1 MQEARSSGIDP
12 RLLPGISQSVFTSA
26 FRTGDPSYLPQT
38 PPRSSLLRDRPKA
51 PPSRLPECF
60 DLCVQ
65 DRRSQLPAPDSSKK
79 LSSPGS
85 TQDSSQVSL
94 RSVLTSA
101 FRTGDPS
108 YLPQTPPRSSLLRDR
123 PKTPP
128 RYLSESFGICFKY
141 RRSRS

>member
-1 MQEARSSGIDP
+1 MSRHVLNQNQRYTKSINYLAYAILHNDP
-12 RLLPGISQSVFTSA
+12 N
-26 FRTGDPSYLPQT
+26 
-38 PPRSSLLRDRPKA
+38 
-51 PPSRLPECF
+51 CF

-79 LSSPGS
+79 LSSLGS

-123 PKTPP
+123 PKAPP
-128 RYLSESFGICFKY
+128 RRLPECFDLCVQD
-141 RRSRS
+141 RRSQLPAPDSS